1 MNLTKSIS
9 WYSLW
14 KKLGKQ
20 PLSKTRGEKVIV
32 VDKNKESHECIL
44 VYTNNGSDF
53 HLEML

>member
-1 MNLTKSIS
+1 MTKSIS

-20 PLSKTRGEKVIV
+20 PLSKIRGEKVIV
-32 VDKNKESHECIL
+32 VDINKECHECIL
-44 VYTNNGSDF
+44 VYTNNGSNF